1 MLVKASNLGL
11 FPVARTRISTERVY
25 ERMRTLLR
33 DGPSDFETVYM
44 GDLEIND
51 NDIVVTM

>member
-51 NDIVVTM
+51 NDIVLTM